1 MFEKFHTHLKTDEQL
16 SLLHSAKQKTWQLKE
31 QKMENKWLEKPQMQ
45 LGNLL
50 SVWSLWW
57 EDLWKKYI

>member
-1 MFEKFHTHLKTDEQL
+1 
-16 SLLHSAKQKTWQLKE
+16 
-31 QKMENKWLEKPQMQ
+31 MENKWLEKPQMQ